1 MQGLDAN
8 RRHGLRAILGAGLL
22 LLGHRSAAAAGE
34 LVQPAEAT
42 AQAFMVR
49 AFAMKQAAREAGDQ
63 GYGAV
68 VVRDGRII
76 AESPSRVVTAG
87 DPSAHAEMEAIRAAA
102 RATGSRDLSGAVL
115 YSSSR
120 PCPMCEGAASF
131 AGISEMIHGQD
142 LTSAGRP
149 RLMRC

>member
-1 MQGLDAN
+1 MRSLDAS
-8 RRHGLRAILGAGLL
+8 RRHGLRALAGAALL
-22 LLGHRSAAAAGE
+22 LLGRRSAAAAGE
-34 LVQPAEAT
+34 VAQPAEAT
-42 AQAFMVR
+42 AQAFMAR
-49 AFAMKQAAREAGDQ
+49 ALAMKQAAWEAGDQ

-87 DPSAHAEMEAIRAAA
+87 DPSAHAEMEAIREAA
-102 RATGSRDLSGAVL
+102 RAAGSRDLSGAVL

-131 AGISEMIHGQD
+131 AGISEMVHGED
-142 LTSAGRP
+142 LVSAGRP
-149 RLMRC
+149 RLTRC

>member
-1 MQGLDAN
+1 MQVPDAH
-8 RRHGLRAILGAGLL
+8 RRHGLRALLGATLL
-22 LLGHRSAAAAGE
+22 LFARKSAAADGQIA
-34 LVQPAEAT
+34 QPAEASP
-42 AQAFMVR
+42 QAFMAR
-49 AFAMKQAAREAGDQ
+49 AFAMKQAARDAGDQ

-76 AESPSRVVTAG
+76 AEAPSRVVTAG

-131 AGISEMIHGQD
+131 AGIAEMVHGEG

>member
-1 MQGLDAN
+1 MQVPNAN
-8 RRHGLRAILGAGLL
+8 RRHGLRALLGAALV
-22 LLGHRSAAAAGE
+22 LLGRRSAAAAGE
-34 LVQPAEAT
+34 VAQPAEAT
-42 AQAFMVR
+42 AQAFMAR

-76 AESPSRVVTAG
+76 AESPSLVVTAG

-131 AGISEMIHGQD
+131 AGISEMIHGKD

>member
-1 MQGLDAN
+1 MRSLDAS
-8 RRHGLRAILGAGLL
+8 RRHGLRALAGAALL
-22 LLGHRSAAAAGE
+22 LLGRRRAAAAGE
-34 LVQPAEAT
+34 VAQPAEAT
-42 AQAFMVR
+42 AQAFMAR

-131 AGISEMIHGQD
+131 AGISEMIHGEG

-149 RLMRC
+149 RLTRC

>member
-1 MQGLDAN
+1 MQGLHTS
-8 RRHGLRAILGAGLL
+8 RRHWLRALAGAALV
-22 LLGHRSAAAAGE
+22 LLGRRRAAAAAE
-34 LVQPAEAT
+34 IAQPAEAT
-42 AQAFMVR
+42 AQAFMAR

-63 GYGAV
+63 PYGAV
-68 VVRDGRII
+68 VVRDGRIV
-76 AESPSRVVTAG
+76 AETPSRVVTAG

-131 AGISEMIHGQD
+131 AGISEMVHGED
-142 LTSAGRP
+142 LASAGRP

>member
-1 MQGLDAN
+1 MQSPSAS
-8 RRHGLRAILGAGLL
+8 RRAWLAASI
-22 LLGHRSAAAAGE
+22 AAAASFIGFRKATAE
-34 LVQPAEAT
+34 EQPAQPAEAT
-42 AQAFMVR
+42 PQAFMDR
-49 AFAMKQAAREAGDQ
+49 AFAMKSAAQEAGDQ

-76 AESPSRVVTAG
+76 AEAPSRVVTAG

-102 RATGSRDLSGAVL
+102 RATGSRNLSGAVL

-131 AGISEMIHGQD
+131 ANISEMLHGEA
-142 LTSAGRP
+142 LASAGRP
-149 RLMRC
+149 RLRRC

>member
-1 MQGLDAN
+1 MQDLDTN
-8 RRHGLRAILGAGLL
+8 RRRGLRALLGAALL
-22 LLGHRSAAAAGE
+22 LLARRSAAADGQIA
-34 LVQPAEAT
+34 QPAEASP
-42 AQAFMVR
+42 QAFMVR

-63 GYGAV
+63 AYGAV

-76 AESPSRVVTAG
+76 AEAPSRVVTAG
-87 DPSAHAEMEAIRAAA
+87 DPSAHAEMEAIRDAA

-131 AGISEMIHGQD
+131 AGISEMVHGDD